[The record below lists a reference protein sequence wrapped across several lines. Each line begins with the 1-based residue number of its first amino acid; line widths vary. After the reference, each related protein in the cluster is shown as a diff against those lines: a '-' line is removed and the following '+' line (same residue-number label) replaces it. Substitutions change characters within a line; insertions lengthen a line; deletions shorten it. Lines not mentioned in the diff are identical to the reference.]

1 MEVYASQ
8 TQLLECLR
16 DIWPTQKGLASLL
29 FQNDLFWRLRRLEI
43 KVEGG
48 NPEDAVG
55 FLPDDYPKWT
65 GPVEYET
72 IWAVIEGGAA
82 FDVTEPLDALEDAVC
97 SWVEDMIPDRC
108 AFFDAALDTG
118 YLDEKWLH
126 AAEMLRGLEEVKA
139 AEAAG
144 ELPAG
149 ELPAG
154 ELPAVKTATVTTATV
169 TTASDAVTIEP
180 IASQTLPETI
190 ISAPPLKKQDTRRL
204 RRVGRP
210 LTPSFRRKI
219 RSTRRS
225 KSGQ

>member
-16 DIWPTQKGLASLL
+16 DIWPSQKGLSALL
-29 FQNDLFWRLRRLEI
+29 FQNDLFMRLRRLEI

-48 NPEDAVG
+48 DPEDAVG
-55 FLPDDYPKWT
+55 FLPDDYPEWTAPAEYISIWTQIEGETVADAT
-65 GPVEYET
+65 GPL
-72 IWAVIEGGAA
+72 
-82 FDVTEPLDALEDAVC
+82 DVLEDTVC
-97 SWVEDMIPDRC
+97 GWVEDMIPDSC

-126 AAEMLRGLEEVKA
+126 AANMLRGLEEVKA

-144 ELPAG
+144 ELPA
-149 ELPAG
+149 A
-154 ELPAVKTATVTTATV
+154 KTAL
-169 TTASDAVTIEP
+169 TASDAVTIEP
-180 IASQTLPETI
+180 IASQSLIETI
-190 ISAPPLKKQDTRRL
+190 ISAPLLKKQDTRRL

-219 RSTRRS
+219 RATRRN
-225 KSGQ
+225 KLGNK